1 MEERTCKRKTVEV
14 GCWLVEMDGASCFHT
29 FDLSEGGVC
38 VNTDEPLPVGRVVTL
53 QFFTPKGAAPVS
65 ITAEVVWSRLEP
77 TAGMGLRFTDLDPKA
92 LQIIKEFTAILEQ
105 RRK

>member
-1 MEERTCKRKTVEV
+1 M
-14 GCWLVEMDGASCFHT
+14 GCWLVEMDGASCFYT

-53 QFFTPKGAAPVS
+53 QFFTPKGAAPVT

-77 TAGMGLRFTDLDPKA
+77 TAGMGLRFTDLDPTA
-92 LQIIKEFTAILEQ
+92 LQVIKEFTALLQQ
-105 RRK
+105 RHK

>member
-1 MEERTCKRKTVEV
+1 MEERACKRMAVQV
-14 GCWLVEMDGASCFHT
+14 GCWLVEMDGASCFYT

-53 QFFTPKGAAPVS
+53 QFFTPKGAAPVT

-77 TAGMGLRFTDLDPKA
+77 SAGMGLRFTDLDPTA
-92 LQIIKEFTAILEQ
+92 LQVIKEFTALLQ
-105 RRK
+105 RRHK

>member
-1 MEERTCKRKTVEV
+1 MAVEV
-14 GCWLVEMDGASCFHT
+14 GCWLVEMDGASCFYT
-29 FDLSEGGVC
+29 FDFSDGGVC

-65 ITAEVVWSRLEP
+65 VKAEVVWSRLEAP
-77 TAGMGLRFTDLDPKA
+77 AGMGLRFLDVDPPT
-92 LQIIKEFTAILEQ
+92 LQVIKEFTSLLQQ

>member
-1 MEERTCKRKTVEV
+1 MSIQV

-38 VNTDEPLPVGRVVTL
+38 INTDEPFLVGRVVTL
-53 QFFTPKGAAPVS
+53 QFFTPKNATPVS
-65 ITAEVVWSRLEP
+65 ITAEVVWSQLEP
-77 TAGMGLRFTDLDPKA
+77 IAGMGLRFTDLDPKS
-92 LQIIKEFTAILEQ
+92 LQVIKEITEFLRQ